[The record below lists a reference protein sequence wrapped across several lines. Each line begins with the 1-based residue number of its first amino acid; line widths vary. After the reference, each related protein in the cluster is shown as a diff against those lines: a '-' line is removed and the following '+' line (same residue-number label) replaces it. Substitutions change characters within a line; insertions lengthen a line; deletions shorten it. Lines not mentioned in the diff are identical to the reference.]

1 MNKYISMEARHVAA
15 LILIKAK
22 SGRRP
27 PVMRNLKAIYFE
39 VPRRNNKIG
48 LPAGLYCEVVEE

>member
-1 MNKYISMEARHVAA
+1 MDEYISIKSRHVAA

-39 VPRRNNKIG
+39 VPRRNNKVGI
-48 LPAGLYCEVVEE
+48 PAGLYCEVVEE

>member
-1 MNKYISMEARHVAA
+1 MDKYISIEARHVAA

-27 PVMRNLKAIYFE
+27 PVMRNVRAEHYSR
-39 VPRRNNKIG
+39 PRG
-48 LPAGLYCEVVEE
+48 SAFAGHYYKVVEE